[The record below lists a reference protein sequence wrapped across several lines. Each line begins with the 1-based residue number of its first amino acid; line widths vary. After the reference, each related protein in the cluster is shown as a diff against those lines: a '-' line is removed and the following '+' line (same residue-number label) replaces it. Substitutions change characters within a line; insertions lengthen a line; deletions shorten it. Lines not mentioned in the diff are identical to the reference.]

1 MSAEFLLEIGTEE
14 LPSSFVRQAL
24 RSMQEAAVELIDRAR
39 LRTGALQ
46 VHPMGTPRRLALRIR
61 GLAANQSDRRET
73 LTGPPWSAAFD
84 GDGSPKKA
92 AEGFAKK
99 HGVDVGAL
107 RKQTTEK
114 GDYVSVEVHETG
126 RPLPEVLAELLPEL
140 CDRISFPKSMRWGP
154 GDIAFGRPIH
164 WIVSLL
170 GPSVVSFEFAG
181 VAAGRSTRGHRFLAP
196 RVFDIETSADYEQAL
211 LDAHVVVDIGQRKA
225 RMMEALHEAAES
237 LGGRLEPDAFLAD
250 ECVSLVEEPF
260 VVSGRF
266 DRGFLELPDEVVIS
280 VMRDHQRY
288 FAVRAREEGALLPV
302 YLNVVNTALDPET
315 IAKGN
320 DRVLRARLADARF
333 FVEED
338 LKAPLADRLKKLASV
353 VFQSKLGTMGD
364 KVRRIEAN
372 AVNIAERAGADVKA
386 CQAAAHLCKADLE
399 TLIVYEFP
407 ELQGEMGRWYALRE
421 GIEPAVADAI
431 RDHYRPQGADDVVPE
446 QMVSA
451 VVAVADRIDTLVG
464 CFGIG
469 LLPSGSADPFG
480 LRRAALG
487 IIRIA
492 LEGPLDVDLRALVA
506 QAHAAYAN
514 DAKLEPAAAV
524 GGALD
529 EFFRGRVRAML
540 RDQYG
545 ADVVDSCL
553 GAWDGTSIRDLRARV
568 QAVSELQDAPEF
580 EALAVAFKRAFN
592 ITKESDRGEVE
603 TSLLEDG
610 AERALAERF
619 ATVRNQIQRA
629 TGERRYADA
638 LKLVAK
644 ELGAPIDRF
653 FDEVFV
659 MVDDDGI
666 RENRLRLLG
675 EIADTVNGIAHF
687 HQLGTK
693 LQSRDPA
700 VSA

>member
-14 LPSSFVRQAL
+14 LPSSFVTHAL
-24 RSMQEAAVELIDRAR
+24 HSMQRSAVDLISQAR
-39 LRTGALQ
+39 LGTDALD
-46 VHPMGTPRRLALRIR
+46 VHAMGTPRRLALRIR
-61 GLAANQSDRRET
+61 GLAAQQPDRDET
-73 LTGPPWSAAFD
+73 VMGPPWTAAFEDD
-84 GDGSPKKA
+84 GTPKKA
-92 AEGFAKK
+92 ATGFARK
-99 HGVDVGAL
+99 HGVEVSAL
-107 RKQTTEK
+107 TKQATDK
-114 GDYVSVEVHETG
+114 GDYVSVAVHETG
-126 RPLPEVLAELLPEL
+126 KPIEDVLADVLPQL
-140 CDRISFPKSMRWGP
+140 CQRITFPKSMRWGP
-154 GDIAFGRPIH
+154 GEIAFGRPIH

-170 GPSVVSFEFAG
+170 GSDVVEFEFAN
-181 VAAGRSTRGHRFLAP
+181 VRAGRSTRGHRFLAP
-196 RVFDIETSADYEQAL
+196 STFVIEEASQYEAVLEGAHVIVDVAERKERMMLAL
-211 LDAHVVVDIGQRKA
+211 LASAK
-225 RMMEALHEAAES
+225 S
-237 LGGRLEPDAFLAD
+237 LGGVLERDAFLAD

-260 VVSGRF
+260 VVPGTF
-266 DRGFLELPDEVVIS
+266 DEAFLELPDEVVIS

-288 FAVRAREEGALLPV
+288 FAVRASEGGALLPA
-302 YLNVVNTALDPET
+302 YLNVVNTAQEPDI

-338 LKAPLADRLKKLASV
+338 LKAPLADRLPKLDSV
-353 VFQSKLGTMGD
+353 VFQSKLGTMGA

-372 AVNIAERAGADVKA
+372 ANALSEWVGADA
-386 CQAAAHLCKADLE
+386 AASQAAARICKADLE

-421 GIEPAVADAI
+421 GIELAVADAI

-446 QMVSA
+446 ALVSA

-469 LLPSGSADPFG
+469 LVPSGSADPFA

-492 LEGPLDVDLRALVA
+492 LEGPIDIDLRALVE
-506 QAHAAYAN
+506 QAYDAYAGDADLKPADEVANALN
-514 DAKLEPAAAV
+514 D
-524 GGALD
+524 
-529 EFFRGRVRAML
+529 FFRGRIRAML
-540 RDQYG
+540 KDEWG
-545 ADVVDSCL
+545 GDVVDACL
-553 GAWDGTSIRDLRARV
+553 GAWDGTSIRDLRTRIE
-568 QAVSELQDAPEF
+568 AVSELRTAPEF

-592 ITKESDRGEVE
+592 ITKDSARGAVE
-603 TSLLEDG
+603 PALLEEG
-610 AERALAERF
+610 AESALAERF
-619 ATVRNQIQRA
+619 ATVRDQIREA
-629 TGERRYADA
+629 TDKQRYAAA

-659 MVDDDGI
+659 MVEDAKV

-693 LQSRDPA
+693 LQSRDPS